1 MPAYLEDYI
10 MMQTVRKIMALLLAL
25 SMLVCVSGCGSE
37 AKGSADGD
45 KSDEKVKEPEEEKVV
60 RMSPEE
66 LLEFAEENLSDLA
79 PSLAAEMMMDRK
91 YGEIEHGTYYSET
104 LGRERGYNIMYP
116 PEYDENQKYPVL
128 YALHGYWGDEY
139 SLLDQGDGAIKCRE
153 VLGNLIAE
161 GEAVPMIIVFP
172 DIFCHA
178 EKEDC
183 DGMNDENNKAY
194 DNFINELTNDL
205 MPYIEDTYPVLT
217 GRENTAI
224 TGFSMGGR
232 ESLYIGCKLPDKF
245 GYIGAVCPA
254 PGLTTDCVSEDE
266 MKFDEGEEPYLL
278 MISAGTN
285 DTVVYNNPETYHN
298 IFTKNEVP
306 HIWHTVPNGEHWG
319 ITIKP
324 HLYNFLRFIF
334 KQ

>member
-1 MPAYLEDYI
+1 MKKLSVLLLVGLA
-10 MMQTVRKIMALLLAL
+10 ALLLASCSAKNEL
-25 SMLVCVSGCGSE
+25 PSDDAE
-37 AKGSADGD
+37 A
-45 KSDEKVKEPEEEKVV
+45 EQKEEVAVV
-60 RMSPEE
+60 RTSPEE
-66 LLEFAEENLSDLA
+66 LLEFAEENLSEFCPALA
-79 PSLAAEMMMDRK
+79 SESIVTTT
-91 YGEIEHGTYYSET
+91 YGEIVHGTYYSET
-104 LGRERGYNIMYP
+104 LDRERNYNILLP
-116 PEYDENQKYPVL
+116 PNYDENEKYPVL

-139 SLLDQGDGAIKCRE
+139 SLLDQGDGSIKCRE

-161 GEAVPMIIVFP
+161 GEAVPMIVVFP

-178 EKEDC
+178 TKEDC

-194 DNFINELTNDL
+194 DNFINELRDDL

-217 GRENTAI
+217 GRESTAV

-232 ESLYIGCKLPDKF
+232 ESLYIGVTMADKF

-254 PGLTTDCVSEDE
+254 PGLTTDCVTEDE
-266 MKFDEGEEPYLL
+266 MVFEEGEEPYLL

-285 DTVVYNNPETYHN
+285 DTVVYNNPENYHN

-306 HIWHTVPNGEHWG
+306 HVWHVVTGGEHWG
-319 ITIKP
+319 STIRP

-334 KQ
+334 R